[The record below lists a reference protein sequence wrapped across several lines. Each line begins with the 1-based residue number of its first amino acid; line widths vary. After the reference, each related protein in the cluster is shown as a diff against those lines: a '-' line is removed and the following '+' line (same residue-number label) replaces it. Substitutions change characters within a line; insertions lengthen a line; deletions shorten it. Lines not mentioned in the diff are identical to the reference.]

1 MCVQQALG
9 GCFGA
14 LCFRY
19 VFVCFSLGGVSN
31 LLLSE
36 ISSQD
41 KGIKEST
48 KVTEWVVDNIY
59 RPGDLIHLLHVSDP
73 DELGGKVSLCIVY
86 FCFRLRAR
94 ASRRMGVGDPSVRAV
109 MI

>member
-9 GCFGA
+9 GCLGA

-59 RPGDLIHLLHVSDP
+59 RSGDLIHLVHVSDP
-73 DELGGKVSLCIVY
+73 DELGG
-86 FCFRLRAR
+86 
-94 ASRRMGVGDPSVRAV
+94 
-109 MI
+109 